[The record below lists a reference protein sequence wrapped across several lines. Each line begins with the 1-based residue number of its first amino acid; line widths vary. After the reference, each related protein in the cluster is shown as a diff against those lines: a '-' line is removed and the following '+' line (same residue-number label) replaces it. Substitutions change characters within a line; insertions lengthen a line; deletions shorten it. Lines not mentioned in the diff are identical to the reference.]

1 MDASDSTNWNE
12 ELIEEYVD
20 EHPHKENR
28 DVTYS
33 GPDDNN
39 NLVKEAIIAVLCN
52 CIVEGISNL
61 GHSKEEAKKIK
72 ACADLL
78 AEIIDE

>member
-1 MDASDSTNWNE
+1 MDVSDSTNWNQD
-12 ELIEEYVD
+12 LIEEYVD
-20 EHPHKENR
+20 EHPHKERNK
-28 DVTYS
+28 
-33 GPDDNN
+33 DNN